1 MLGVNVSVSGRTK
14 LGEGSWSWSWGEL
27 GLGTWAGP
35 GVGLNSRG
43 EGLCLWLFVRGM
55 QGVTERNSL
64 NPLFGVS
71 CTVLT
76 LSSCIWGGSDSISR
90 EVLCEQFMWQT
101 FDKFS
106 SIDAAIMI
114 LSNRQNYF
122 AVS

>member
-1 MLGVNVSVSGRTK
+1 MLGVNVSISGRTK
-14 LGEGSWSWSWGEL
+14 LGGGSWSWSWGEL

-43 EGLCLWLFVRGM
+43 EGLRLWLIYSKLFVWGM

-76 LSSCIWGGSDSISR
+76 LSSCVWRGSDSISGKVIGVR
-90 EVLCEQFMWQT
+90 
-101 FDKFS
+101 S
-106 SIDAAIMI
+106 SM
-114 LSNRQNYF
+114 
-122 AVS
+122 